1 MEASAMFAVAK
12 AFDVKAAA
20 IFVVSD
26 NLTGKMWKQEYNSTP
41 EKIISIFKALLKN
54 AGKKINV
61 F

>member
-1 MEASAMFAVAK
+1 MFAVAK